1 MKNKGKE
8 CFMKDFKVI
17 DLKKSYGIKTLL
29 DGVSFTI
36 REGEHIGLIGQNG
49 TGKSSLMSI
58 LSGLDSA
65 DSGVIECAKDYRVGY
80 LQQDPLLNENDTVF
94 EAVYHGF
101 SPLLGT
107 VKAYELAV
115 SNLSKY
121 PDNLVFQKEYE
132 RCEQEM
138 NSKDAWQYDVSIK
151 TILSKLGI
159 TDLSK
164 RIGEL
169 SGGQKKRVG
178 MAQVLIEA
186 PDLLLLDEPT
196 NHLDYDSILWL
207 ETYLANYKGALLL
220 VTHDRYFLERVVS
233 KMFELTRGKIE
244 VYEGN
249 YQTYITQK
257 AERAAIQ
264 QRMNEKMDR
273 LYTSELAWMRKGAKA
288 RTTKQQARIDRFKT
302 IEETVKSRVKDDE
315 MTLNVEG
322 SRLGKRVFDFEDV
335 LLTIADKTIVKNFD
349 YIVQTHDR
357 IGIVG
362 INGVGKSTLLNAM
375 AGERSFDS
383 GVFQIGETVKL
394 AYYKQLNDDLPHDKR
409 VVAYL
414 QEVAEEVEITDGNR
428 VSVTELLEQFL
439 FPRHTHGA
447 LIGTLSGGE
456 KRRLYLLQLLI
467 HKPNVLLLDEPTNDL
482 DIATLQVLE
491 EYIDHFSGA
500 VLVVSHDRYFLDKVA
515 EKLIVLDGDGQYNTF
530 IGNMSEYLERQK
542 EFEKSTSVEKAKEV
556 IVEKAE
562 TVKKVKMTYHEKK
575 EWETIE
581 QDIADLE
588 DRQAI
593 LQSEMVTFGSDFTKL
608 QQLQEESDVI
618 EERLM
623 YLLERWE
630 YLSTLQA

>member
-1 MKNKGKE
+1 
-8 CFMKDFKVI
+8 MKDFKVI
-17 DLKKSYGIKTLL
+17 DLKKSYGVKTLL

-36 REGEHIGLIGQNG
+36 RQGEHIGLIGQNG

-58 LSGLDSA
+58 LSGMDSA

-80 LQQDPLLNENDTVF
+80 LQQEPLLNEEDTIF
-94 EAVYHGF
+94 NAVYNGK
-101 SPLLGT
+101 SALLQV

-115 SNLSKY
+115 ANLSKH
-121 PDNLVFQKEYE
+121 PDNTIYQKEYE

-138 NSKDAWQYDVSIK
+138 QTKDAWQYEVSIK
-151 TILSKLGI
+151 TILTKLGI
-159 TDLSK
+159 NELDK
-164 RIGEL
+164 QIKEL

-178 MAQVLIEA
+178 MAQVLIEE

-196 NHLDYDSILWL
+196 NHLDYESITWL
-207 ETYLANYKGALLL
+207 ETYLANYKGALML

-257 AERAAIQ
+257 AERTAIS

-273 LYTSELAWMRKGAKA
+273 LYASELAWMRKGAKA
-288 RTTKQQARIDRFKT
+288 RTTKQQARIDRFKA
-302 IEETVKSRVKDDE
+302 IEETVKSRVKTEE
-315 MTLNVEG
+315 MELNVEG
-322 SRLGKRVFDFEDV
+322 SRLGKRVFDFGNV
-335 LLTIADKTIVKNFD
+335 ALTIADKPIVKAFE

-362 INGVGKSTLLNAM
+362 ANGVGKSTLLNAI

-383 GVFQIGETVKL
+383 GIFQVGETVKL

-414 QEVAEEVEITDGNR
+414 QEVAEEVEVTDGNR

-439 FPRHTHGA
+439 FPRHTHGS

-456 KRRLYLLQLLI
+456 KRRLYLLQLLL

-491 EYIDHFSGA
+491 DYIDNFSGA

-515 EKLIVLDGDGQYNTF
+515 EKLIVLDGTGNYYTF
-530 IGNMSEYLERQK
+530 IGNMSDYLERQK
-542 EFEKSTSVEKAKEV
+542 EMEKQAPAEKVKEAVVEKLP
-556 IVEKAE
+556 E
-562 TVKKVKMTYHEKK
+562 TKKNKMSYHEKK

-581 QDIADLE
+581 QDIAHLE
-588 DRQAI
+588 EKQAT
-593 LQSEMVTFGSDFTKL
+593 LQAEMITFGSDFTKL
-608 QQLQEESDVI
+608 QQLQVECDDVEEK
-618 EERLM
+618 LM
-623 YLLERWE
+623 QLLERWE